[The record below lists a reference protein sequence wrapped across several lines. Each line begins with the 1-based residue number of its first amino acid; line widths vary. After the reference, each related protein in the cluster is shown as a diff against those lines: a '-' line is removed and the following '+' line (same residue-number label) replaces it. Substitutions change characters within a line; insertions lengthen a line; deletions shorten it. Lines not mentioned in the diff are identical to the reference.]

1 MAYISDRK
9 FAELQALTVEQT
21 RKLVRSLDIPFFST
35 GKGDHLVYMFD
46 PEQLQKAVQDQK
58 SKRRDRRRRPRPE
71 LKD

>member
-1 MAYISDRK
+1 MAYVSDRK
-9 FAELQALTVEQT
+9 FAQDQSLNVEQV

-46 PEQLQKAVQDQK
+46 PEQLDRAVQEQK
-58 SKRRDRRRRPRPE
+58 NKRRDRRRRPRPH